1 MPSISLLLPAWLA
14 LAGCSTEPVTID
26 CSGEDIEVL
35 APDDD
40 VLGFSAV
47 DVLER
52 VGHRDW
58 SVAWEP
64 DFAGSFD
71 TIQLDLALTGDVVHR
86 TRADPDLCVW
96 PDEEFLY
103 LPVSWSAVSDDASF
117 SVAGEGTV
125 LVSSNDDEGTWVY
138 LDYSAVEELPDDMA
152 DRVAAYVTEH
162 GGGEAYVRAGI
173 TGFISDAG
181 RSPLDLV
188 ELGVDAYLDN
198 ENWTGTTLIAAGS
211 IAAVP

>member
-1 MPSISLLLPAWLA
+1 MPAFSLLLPAWLA
-14 LAGCSTEPVTID
+14 LAGCSTGPVFID

-40 VLGFSAV
+40 VLGFSAQ

-58 SVAWEP
+58 SVAWDP

-125 LVSSNDDEGTWVY
+125 WVTSNDDEGTRVY
-138 LDYSAVEELPDDMA
+138 LGYSAVEELPDDIS
-152 DRVAAYVTEH
+152 DRVASYAAEH
-162 GGGEAYVRAGI
+162 GGGDPEVRAGI
-173 TGFISDAG
+173 VGFLSDAG

-188 ELGVDAYLDN
+188 ELGVHAYLDTDSFSG
-198 ENWTGTTLIAAGS
+198 WGTVARGTL
-211 IAAVP
+211 AVVP